1 MSRKAGASSARIAGP
16 MVWKRPARRGTRY
29 AAIFTSK
36 VSRHGASRP
45 KSCSSR
51 SASDLAAIDMQDVAV
66 RVLEPCRFEVS
77 GKMDVAFAAEAGQVV
92 MLEAAVRPLQGANDG
107 FHFAND
113 APGRGGRLV
122 G

>member
-1 MSRKAGASSARIAGP
+1 MLRKAGGSSARISGLL
-16 MVWKRPARRGTRY
+16 VWKGTARPGTRY
-29 AAIFTSK
+29 AAMFAGK

-45 KSCSSR
+45 KSCSYG